1 VKYTSTPAGNDATGK
16 QSSSSP
22 IPPKPGPDKSPP
34 QDGLPVPRRYYAAG
48 VVMVG
53 MSLSVLDATIANV
66 ALPTISKALDIDP
79 ALSVWIVNAYSVTIV
94 MLLLPMS
101 ALAERVGFRR
111 MFAFGLGLF
120 TLASLACS
128 MADSLTT
135 LTLARIFQGVGA
147 ASLMCMFGG
156 LMRYIYP
163 LSKLGRGI
171 SFNAT
176 LVALMS
182 VLGPTLGSAILAVAK
197 WPWIFA
203 VNVPI
208 GILGMFWVR
217 YLPEVP
223 RLRTRFDIPSALL
236 CMVVFG
242 VFIVG
247 VDELVHDPLRGI
259 GMIAISVLAGLMLVR
274 RASRQAAPLVPV
286 DLLRIKPIAYAVA
299 ASCCTFSAQMCAYVS
314 LPFFF
319 QSVLGRPYLQLG
331 LLMAAWPVGTAIIAP
346 VAGRLSDRYSAATLS
361 GIGAACMTAGLL
373 WLVLLPHTVG
383 NIWIM
388 AGMFACGLG
397 FGFFQTP
404 NNRSMIASAPRN
416 RSGAVGGLQATTR
429 VFGQSFGTAL
439 VATAFGVSSQHGP
452 SVALVLGAIC
462 AAMGVLVNT
471 VRFSRSARPAQS

>member
-1 VKYTSTPAGNDATGK
+1 VKDTSQAAGSEEALKQDPPSTP
-16 QSSSSP
+16 
-22 IPPKPGPDKSPP
+22 KPETAKPPP
-34 QDGLPVPRRYYAAG
+34 QDGLPKPRRYFAAG

-66 ALPTISKALDIDP
+66 ALPTISTDLHIDP
-79 ALSVWIVNAYSVTIV
+79 AQSVWIVNAYSVSVV

-111 MFAFGLGLF
+111 MFALGLGLF
-120 TLASLACS
+120 TLASLGCS
-128 MADSLTT
+128 MADSLST
-135 LTLARIFQGVGA
+135 LTLARVIQGVGA

-171 SFNAT
+171 SMNAT

-182 VLGPTLGSAILAVAK
+182 VLGPTLGSAILSVAA

-223 RLRTRFDIPSALL
+223 RIKTPFDFVSAVL

-247 VDELVHDPLRGI
+247 VDNLVSDPIRGI
-259 GMIAISVLAGLMLVR
+259 GMVAVSILAGLLLVR
-274 RASRQAAPLVPV
+274 RASRQTAPLVPV
-286 DLLRIKPIAYAVA
+286 DLLRIEPVAYAVA
-299 ASCCTFSAQMCAYVS
+299 ASTCTFAAQMCAYVS
-314 LPFFF
+314 LPFYF

-331 LLMAAWPVGTAIIAP
+331 LLMAAWPVGTALIAP
-346 VAGRLSDRYSAATLS
+346 LAGRLSDRYSAATLS
-361 GIGAACMTAGLL
+361 GIGAACMSAGLL
-373 WLVLLPHTVG
+373 WLVLLPNTVS
-383 NIWIM
+383 NTWIM
-388 AGMFACGLG
+388 VGMFTCGLG

-416 RSGAVGGLQATTR
+416 RSGAIGGVQATTR

-439 VATAFGVSSQHGP
+439 VATAFGLSTAHGP
-452 SVALVLGAIC
+452 SVALALGSVC
-462 AAMGVLVNT
+462 AALGVLVNT
-471 VRFSRSARPAQS
+471 VRFSKSGRPAQG